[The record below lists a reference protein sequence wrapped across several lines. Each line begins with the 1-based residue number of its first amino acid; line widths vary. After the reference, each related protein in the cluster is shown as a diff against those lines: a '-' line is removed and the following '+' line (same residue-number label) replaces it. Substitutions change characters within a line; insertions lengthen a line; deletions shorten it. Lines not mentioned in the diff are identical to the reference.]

1 MLQSKDINKISEL
14 KNGFTHRWL
23 EPDFILG
30 SLKCFSFSGLCKCLD
45 PFKVRG
51 YSFEAI
57 FSILISAG
65 FIGTGTV
72 NSMLNSYIGK
82 HIEARKDTFY
92 RLKNNPSIC
101 WRLVLWLFAT
111 KFMKT
116 AEEYGEKTGS
126 VKCIVFDD
134 TLLAKT
140 GRCIEKVSRVWD
152 HVTGRFILGFK
163 MLLMGY
169 WDGTSFIPVVFL
181 CTGKREGTKKSPL
194 V

>member
-1 MLQSKDINKISEL
+1 M
-14 KNGFTHRWL
+14 
-23 EPDFILG
+23 
-30 SLKCFSFSGLCKCLD
+30 
-45 PFKVRG
+45 RG

-65 FIGTGTV
+65 FIGAGTV
-72 NSMLNSYIGK
+72 NSMLNSYIGQ

-111 KFMKT
+111 KFRKT
-116 AEEYGEKTGS
+116 VEEYGEKSGS

-169 WDGTSFIPVVFL
+169 WDGTSFIPVDFSLHREKGRNKENPFCLKKKELKRQYRKKELSVHIRMNGQKKRSH
-181 CTGKREGTKKSPL
+181 GK
-194 V
+194 

>member
-14 KNGFTHRWL
+14 KNGFTYRWL

-30 SLKCFSFSGLCKCLD
+30 SLKCFSFSGFCKCLA

-65 FIGTGTV
+65 FIDAGTV
-72 NSMLNSYIGK
+72 NSMLNSYMGK

-101 WRLVLWLFAT
+101 WRLVLWLFAA
-111 KFMKT
+111 KFRKT
-116 AEEYGEKTGS
+116 VEE
-126 VKCIVFDD
+126 
-134 TLLAKT
+134 
-140 GRCIEKVSRVWD
+140 
-152 HVTGRFILGFK
+152 
-163 MLLMGY
+163 
-169 WDGTSFIPVVFL
+169 
-181 CTGKREGTKKSPL
+181 
-194 V
+194 